1 MKYPYT
7 VYQAVVEGHTFW
19 IARCPSLK
27 GCVGQG
33 ETIEEALNELEANE
47 AEWIVTAE
55 ECGIEVPPIPVVQ
68 ETVPSGKFTVR
79 VSPSVHQLAIECA
92 HEQGISL
99 NQYIN
104 DAIVSY
110 NAQNTALKVVKE
122 ETRKTILQT
131 LFSFSRSTSGGSYPQ
146 QVSPRKPL
154 VPRMVN

>member
-19 IARCPSLK
+19 VAKCPLLK

-33 ETIEEALNELEANE
+33 ETIEEALEELEVNE
-47 AEWIVTAE
+47 AEWIATAE
-55 ECGIEVPPIPVVQ
+55 ECGIEIPIIPVVQ
-68 ETVPSGKFTVR
+68 ESMPSGKFTVR
-79 VSPSVHQLAIECA
+79 VSPSVHQFAVECA

-99 NQYIN
+99 NQYVN

-110 NAQNTALKVVKE
+110 NAQNTTLKVVKE
-122 ETRKTILQT
+122 ETRNTLLQT
-131 LFSFSRSTSGGSYPQ
+131 LFSFSRSTSTGSYTQ

-154 VPRMVN
+154 VPSMVN